1 MLVLSKTSGA
11 RFWSHLHQWS
21 HLEEP
26 VPVYLTLSESRTG
39 PAGRSAPR
47 GNCWCLHANQTRGK
61 VNDSWD
67 PSQRRCGFYRRPCE
81 SCFHRKRRGEAA
93 ASVARGNGVTV
104 CSRVSQVLWGDAGQR
119 AIVVRLSISDA
130 VVEEKS
136 SSFHAWWETAACRG
150 QGPLWREQ
158 PGWRAAVAVIAWNF
172 QRVLDPQ
179 FTFGHLSMVL
189 LGGQSSSRYP
199 QPQPGWR
206 RCPCRVALPAC
217 SAAASVWD
225 GCVGNTS
232 SGGNAGGSRVSF
244 RSRHA
249 TSKASGWNAANSCV
263 WKRLF
268 LILSAMH
275 LDTTYRWGLF

>member
-1 MLVLSKTSGA
+1 M
-11 RFWSHLHQWS
+11 
-21 HLEEP
+21 EEP

-104 CSRVSQVLWGDAGQR
+104 CSRASQVLWGDAGQR
-119 AIVVRLSISDA
+119 AVVVRLSVSDA

-150 QGPLWREQ
+150 QGRLWREQ

-172 QRVLDPQ
+172 QRVLDPR
-179 FTFGHLSMVL
+179 FTFGHLW
-189 LGGQSSSRYP
+189 SSWVAKAPVDTLSP
-199 QPQPGWR
+199 SQADGAAHAGWL
-206 RCPCRVALPAC
+206 CLPALRPPACGTAVWETPAPGETQEGVESPSGPDMRRARPLAEMLLTAVFESAYFSYYLQCTWIRPTAGDC
-217 SAAASVWD
+217 SSQSMRQ
-225 GCVGNTS
+225 TS
-232 SGGNAGGSRVSF
+232 PSLRGV
-244 RSRHA
+244 
-249 TSKASGWNAANSCV
+249 
-263 WKRLF
+263 
-268 LILSAMH
+268 
-275 LDTTYRWGLF
+275 